1 MRIIVILLH
10 SCCGQSFVS
19 NYLREPKLNHTRQ
32 INSWSYENV
41 EGPED
46 SHITSSG
53 EIEPSFFQFGEGGHT
68 KAIRGR
74 GLTEVTVCMYVQ

>member
-1 MRIIVILLH
+1 M
-10 SCCGQSFVS
+10 S
-19 NYLREPKLNHTRQ
+19 NYLREPKLNHSRQ

-46 SHITSSG
+46 SHITSSR
-53 EIEPSFFQFGEGGHT
+53 EIESSFFQFGEGGHT

-74 GLTEVTVCMYVQ
+74 GLTEVTVCMYDQ